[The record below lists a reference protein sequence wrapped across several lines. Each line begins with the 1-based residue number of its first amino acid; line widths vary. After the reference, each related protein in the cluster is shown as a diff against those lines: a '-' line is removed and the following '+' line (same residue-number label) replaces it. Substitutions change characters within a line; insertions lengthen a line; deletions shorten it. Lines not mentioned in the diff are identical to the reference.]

1 MAKNKKLEVVEVSS
15 RKSPLQEI
23 RSAIKGA
30 LQERDHVIDA
40 VMTGVLAKE
49 NVFLLGPPGT
59 AKSLSVELFSKAIG
73 GNYFF
78 ALMGKTTTP
87 DELFG
92 PVKISA
98 LREDRLERNTT
109 NKLPEA
115 HLGFLDEVF
124 KASSAVLNATLT
136 LMNER
141 TFVNGG
147 KAFKTPIMSIFGASN
162 ELPQAE
168 ELAALYDRFSLR
180 VLVERI
186 QDEDNFEALISG
198 GANAAIPTITLEE
211 LAVEQE
217 QAARVTLS
225 SDLIAMIVS
234 LRHEI
239 HQEGI
244 YVSDRKWMQ
253 SVRIIKAFAHLNGHT
268 DVMVDDLEILES
280 VLWSTPEQQRIIRR
294 LINRVTNPIG
304 EQIVKVTDGV
314 QELMDQVKAMPD
326 DEKRV
331 QYAQQVQA
339 KVRSGRQQL
348 EKLGDPASNS
358 KLKAAIDKLL
368 KQSASLQ
375 EMCM

>member
-1 MAKNKKLEVVEVSS
+1 MAKNRKLEMIATQPD
-15 RKSPLQEI
+15 SPLQAI
-23 RSAIKGA
+23 RTA
-30 LQERDHVIDA
+30 LKASLKERDHVIDA
-40 VMTGVLAKE
+40 VMTGVLAQE

-59 AKSLSVELFSKAIG
+59 AKSLSVELFAKAIG

-98 LREDRLERNTT
+98 LREDRLERNME
-109 NKLPEA
+109 NKLPTA

-141 TFVNGG
+141 TYVNGG
-147 KAFKTPIMSIFGASN
+147 KAFKTPVMSIFGASN

-168 ELAALYDRFSLR
+168 ELAALYDRFALR
-180 VLVERI
+180 VLVDRI
-186 QDEDNFEALISG
+186 QDEDNFEALLSG
-198 GANAAIPTITLEE
+198 GMNTQIPTITLQE
-211 LAVEQE
+211 LAQDQKLASE
-217 QAARVTLS
+217 VTMPPA
-225 SDLIAMIVS
+225 LISMIVG
-234 LRHEI
+234 LRHAV
-239 HQEGI
+239 HQEGM

-253 SVRIIKAFAHLNGHT
+253 SVRIVKAYAHLNGRSEAI
-268 DVMVDDLEILES
+268 VDDLEILES
-280 VLWSTPEQQRIIRR
+280 VLWSTPDQMRSIRR
-294 LINRVTNPIG
+294 LISRTTNPVG

-331 QYAQQVQA
+331 QFAQQVQA

-348 EKLGDPASNS
+348 EKLGDPASNP